1 MPLLTV
7 CTNTTIDNP
16 EALALDASKFVAEL
30 LAKPESYVMIKIQS
44 ALALSF
50 AGSNESAAHLQLKSL
65 GLPES
70 QTTQFS
76 AALCEF
82 IGSALGIK
90 SDRIYIEFSN
100 PERAMWGWD
109 NRTFG

>member
-1 MPLLTV
+1 MV
-7 CTNTTIDNP
+7 
-16 EALALDASKFVAEL
+16 
-30 LAKPESYVMIKIQS
+30 KIES

-50 AGSNESAAHLQLKSL
+50 AGSSEPTAHLQLKSL

-82 IGSALGIK
+82 IESALAIK
-90 SDRIYIEFSN
+90 STRIYIEFSN

-109 NRTFG
+109 KRTFG

>member
-1 MPLLTV
+1 MPLLTL
-7 CTNTTIDNP
+7 CTNTTIENP
-16 EALALDASKFVAEL
+16 ETLALDASKFVAEL
-30 LAKPESYVMIKIQS
+30 LSKPESYVMVKIESVQ
-44 ALALSF
+44 ALSF
-50 AGSNESAAHLQLKSL
+50 AGNNKPAAHLQLKSL

-82 IGSALGIK
+82 IESALAIK
-90 SDRIYIEFSN
+90 SNRIYIEFSN

-109 NRTFG
+109 KRTFA